1 MEVRT
6 TGVPVI
12 GARELRR
19 AADILRRYKQGKQN
33 LERRIIADEDWWKL
47 RQWRQFSDK
56 GNPNDDRP
64 ASGWLF
70 NVIMGKHADAVA
82 AYPGPNIRPREPDDR
97 MEAQMLSSIL
107 PCILEQNDFE
117 EVYSDTCWQK
127 MKQGTGVWGVYWDQ
141 EKLGGLGDI
150 SIRPVNVLN
159 LVWEPGV
166 TDIQKS
172 QNVFYLELEDNET
185 LLAAYPQL
193 AGKLGGSSGLLA
205 RYRTDD
211 AVDLSEKTLVV
222 DWYYKKR
229 VEGRTVLHYCK
240 YVGETVLYATENDT
254 FMPSVTR
261 EARDPETGETVLVQ
275 TPVRAPACERGLY
288 DDGEYPFI
296 FDRLFPIEGSICGY
310 GYIDIGKGAQ
320 EQIDRMDQA
329 IVKNT
334 IMAATPG
341 WFRRSDGSVNEQ
353 EYADWTKP
361 FVHVDGNLGQDSL
374 QQVQVNMLPG
384 ICVQVLNNKIEEL
397 KWTTGNT
404 DVTNGQVSSGV
415 TAASAIAALQ
425 EASGRSSRAS
435 TQSAYR
441 AYARLIRMVIERIRQ
456 FYDLPRRFR
465 IAGLSGAEEFVSYCN
480 ARLKAQSMG
489 PEALMRM
496 PVFDVTVTAQKH
508 TAYTKLAQNEL
519 ALQFFQL
526 GFFRP
531 GMEQQALACLD
542 MMDFD
547 GKEQVLQ
554 KIRGGTQ
561 DALWQ
566 RMALT
571 LALTEGVIPTG
582 QKFGQSAVTQAVTQY
597 GTYVSVSDQLELHAI
612 DDVILGAAEEL
623 GASAGTT
630 QDKLV
635 RNVAAAGTNVQ
646 YCDKVGTNG
655 AHTAVTSRAGL
666 DTTAKLT
673 PDEVN
678 KAVTLLKKLKAP
690 KIDGKYIAIIHPS
703 VAYDLRSSEAW
714 IEAHKYAGLTELFTG
729 EIGELHGVRFI
740 ETTEAKIF
748 NGEGC
753 PVKTAADESKGTP
766 AEYYSV
772 YATLFLG
779 KDAYGMIDPEG
790 GNTYGGW
797 MTAKAD
803 YKKDRSML
811 TGVTGGKGC
820 VSVVGELSYGTTVSF
835 LGLLDLWKDKPQSI
849 VARRTLR
856 VLGDPERRM
865 RLCDQRLG
873 LAAKAFKRF
882 SDREQEAK
890 TDYYVCRRSI
900 LDSAGK
906 VRPVVFYVDTAFDAS
921 AYAAVERGHGQQ
933 VEQPEQ
939 GTRAGKPVR
948 AERVRQCGERKAGRR
963 SGEADGGARKRRRRQ
978 AAPQDSAAG
987 GQAQGVHRAAGQ
999 PNDEKVS
1006 ALMYSRRQQEN
1017 GEHAALIRTPER
1029 SHEHKKAVADLNP
1042 AHSAR

>member
-12 GARELRR
+12 GEKELRR
-19 AADILRRYKQGKQN
+19 AAEILRRYKQGRQN

-47 RQWRQFSDK
+47 RQWRQFADK
-56 GNPNDDRP
+56 GNPNDDRS

-70 NVIMGKHADAVA
+70 NVIMGKHADAIA

-240 YVGETVLYATENDT
+240 YVGQTVLYATENDT
-254 FMPSVTR
+254 FVPSVTR
-261 EARDPETGETVLVQ
+261 EEVDARGERTLVQ
-275 TPVRAPACERGLY
+275 VPVRGPACERGLY

-334 IMAATPG
+334 IMSATPR
-341 WFRRSDGSVNEQ
+341 WFRRADGSVNEQ

-374 QQVQVNMLPG
+374 QQVQVRTLPAV
-384 ICVQVLNNKIEEL
+384 CVQVLNSKIEEL

-425 EASGRSSRAS
+425 EASGRSSRAA
-435 TQSAYR
+435 TRSAYR
-441 AYARLIRMVIERIRQ
+441 AYARMIRMVIERIRQ
-456 FYDLPRRFR
+456 FYDLPRKFR
-465 IAGLSGAEEFVSYCN
+465 ILGADGAEEYVSYCN
-480 ARLKAQSMG
+480 AHLKAQSLG
-489 PEALMRM
+489 ADGLLRT
-496 PVFDVTVTAQKH
+496 PVFDVTVTTQKH
-508 TAYTKLAQNEL
+508 TEYTKLAQNEL

-561 DALWQ
+561 DTLWQ

-571 LALTEGVIPTG
+571 LAQRYEPELFASLTDSAQGMRADVRLEG
-582 QKFGQSAVTQAVTQY
+582 
-597 GTYVSVSDQLELHAI
+597 E
-612 DDVILGAAEEL
+612 
-623 GASAGTT
+623 
-630 QDKLV
+630 
-635 RNVAAAGTNVQ
+635 
-646 YCDKVGTNG
+646 
-655 AHTAVTSRAGL
+655 
-666 DTTAKLT
+666 
-673 PDEVN
+673 
-678 KAVTLLKKLKAP
+678 KAP
-690 KIDGKYIAIIHPS
+690 
-703 VAYDLRSSEAW
+703 V
-714 IEAHKYAGLTELFTG
+714 
-729 EIGELHGVRFI
+729 
-740 ETTEAKIF
+740 
-748 NGEGC
+748 
-753 PVKTAADESKGTP
+753 
-766 AEYYSV
+766 
-772 YATLFLG
+772 
-779 KDAYGMIDPEG
+779 
-790 GNTYGGW
+790 
-797 MTAKAD
+797 
-803 YKKDRSML
+803 
-811 TGVTGGKGC
+811 
-820 VSVVGELSYGTTVSF
+820 
-835 LGLLDLWKDKPQSI
+835 Q
-849 VARRTLR
+849 
-856 VLGDPERRM
+856 
-865 RLCDQRLG
+865 
-873 LAAKAFKRF
+873 
-882 SDREQEAK
+882 
-890 TDYYVCRRSI
+890 
-900 LDSAGK
+900 
-906 VRPVVFYVDTAFDAS
+906 
-921 AYAAVERGHGQQ
+921 
-933 VEQPEQ
+933 
-939 GTRAGKPVR
+939 
-948 AERVRQCGERKAGRR
+948 VRQ
-963 SGEADGGARKRRRRQ
+963 ARKR
-978 AAPQDSAAG
+978 AAEAA
-987 GQAQGVHRAAGQ
+987 Q
-999 PNDEKVS
+999 PE
-1006 ALMYSRRQQEN
+1006 
-1017 GEHAALIRTPER
+1017 
-1029 SHEHKKAVADLNP
+1029 
-1042 AHSAR
+1042 